1 MWNVFRKSCP
11 RDLNPLCSTRSEPDK
26 RVEEV
31 GSVTGAR
38 RGGEAGTG
46 RRAEKAPASGA
57 KGQPAGPAS
66 ILKAVAVLA
75 AFDGEAS
82 LPLARIAERVGMPK
96 STVFRLLGSL
106 VSEGLLERRGDAY
119 LLGRRLHALGQNA
132 LGGEPAGLLNAG
144 LPIMTELQRSTGH
157 IVNLAWLQGFDVAYL
172 ATLRTRESPP
182 TPAAVGGRGL
192 PANCTALGK
201 ALLAFTPVEEW
212 TPAAPGRLAVLTA
225 RSLAA
230 PAMLAP
236 ALASVRTQ
244 GFAVES
250 QESSPDLA
258 CVAVPVLR
266 RGRAVAALSLSAR
279 PGSLEAGALA
289 GVLKRT
295 ALHIGRALPSAP
307 PGR

>member
-1 MWNVFRKSCP
+1 
-11 RDLNPLCSTRSEPDK
+11 
-26 RVEEV
+26 
-31 GSVTGAR
+31 VTVAHH
-38 RGGEAGTG
+38 GGEVRAGHRTAG
-46 RRAEKAPASGA
+46 SGASGT
-57 KGQPAGPAS
+57 KGRPAGPAS
-66 ILKAVAVLA
+66 ILKAVAVLD
-75 AFDGEAS
+75 AFDGESS
-82 LPLARIAERVGMPK
+82 LPLARIAERVDMPK

-119 LLGRRLHALGQNA
+119 LLGRRLHVLGQNA

-201 ALLAFTPVEEW
+201 VLLAFTPAAEW
-212 TPAAPGRLAVLTA
+212 ASAVPRRLTA
-225 RSLAA
+225 LTDRSLAA

-244 GFAVES
+244 GFALES

-258 CVAVPVLR
+258 CVAVPILR
-266 RGRAVAALSLSAR
+266 RGRAVAALSLSSR
-279 PGSLEAGALA
+279 PGSLDAGTLA
-289 GVLKRT
+289 GVLRRT
-295 ALHIGRALPSAP
+295 ALHIGRALPAGPPAP
-307 PGR
+307 

>member
-1 MWNVFRKSCP
+1 MTV
-11 RDLNPLCSTRSEPDK
+11 
-26 RVEEV
+26 
-31 GSVTGAR
+31 AHH
-38 RGGEAGTG
+38 GGEVQAGQRAAKAGASGTTG
-46 RRAEKAPASGA
+46 R
-57 KGQPAGPAS
+57 PAGPAS
-66 ILKAVAVLA
+66 ILKAVAVLD
-75 AFDGEAS
+75 AFDGEPS

-119 LLGRRLHALGQNA
+119 LLGRRLHVLGQNA

-201 ALLAFTPVEEW
+201 VLLAFTPAEAW
-212 TPAAPGRLAVLTA
+212 TPAVPPRFTALTA

-258 CVAVPVLR
+258 CVAVPILR

-279 PGSLEAGALA
+279 PGALDAGTLA

-307 PGR
+307 

>member
-1 MWNVFRKSCP
+1 MTV
-11 RDLNPLCSTRSEPDK
+11 
-26 RVEEV
+26 
-31 GSVTGAR
+31 AHH
-38 RGGEAGTG
+38 GGEVRTG
-46 RRAEKAPASGA
+46 QRAAKTDVSGA
-57 KGQPAGPAS
+57 KGRSAGPAS

-75 AFDGEAS
+75 AFEGESS

-106 VSEGLLERRGDAY
+106 VSEGMLERRGDAY
-119 LLGRRLHALGQNA
+119 LLGRRLHVLGQNA

-144 LPIMTELQRSTGH
+144 LPLMTELQRSTGH

-201 ALLAFTPVEEW
+201 ALLAFTPTEEW
-212 TPAAPGRLAVLTA
+212 RPAVPARFTALTA
-225 RSLAA
+225 RSLAV
-230 PAMLAP
+230 PAMLTSTLAP
-236 ALASVRTQ
+236 VRTQ

-258 CVAVPVLR
+258 CVAVPILR
-266 RGRAVAALSLSAR
+266 RGRAVAALSLSSR
-279 PGSLEAGALA
+279 PGSLDVGALA
-289 GVLKRT
+289 GLLT
-295 ALHIGRALPSAP
+295 MAALHIGRTLPSAP
-307 PGR
+307 PWP